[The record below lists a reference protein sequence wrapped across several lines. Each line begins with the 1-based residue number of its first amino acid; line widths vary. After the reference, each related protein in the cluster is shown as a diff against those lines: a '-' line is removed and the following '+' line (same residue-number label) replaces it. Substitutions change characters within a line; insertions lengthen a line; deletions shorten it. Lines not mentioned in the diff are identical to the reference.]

1 MGHYKHMI
9 DVHFWPTGHGK
20 KITILLEEG
29 GLAGQGY
36 HFRGY
41 TPEKHLAGDYS
52 IAARKSAQ

>member
-1 MGHYKHMI
+1 MI